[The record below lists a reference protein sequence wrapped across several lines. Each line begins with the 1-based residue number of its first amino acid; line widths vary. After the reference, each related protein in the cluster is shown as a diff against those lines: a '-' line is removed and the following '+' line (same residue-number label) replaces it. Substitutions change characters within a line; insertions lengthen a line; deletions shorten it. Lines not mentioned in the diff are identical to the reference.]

1 MAAGPVGVK
10 HPAKILFTLTALLSL
25 LAFILSL
32 IAIFVPWSWKNTAV
46 FQRTYVNLWQTCN
59 DRTNSP
65 LGEYTCMVNDLDQ
78 VGGPAGG
85 SKKCRGYFV
94 ATQVF
99 IVAGCVFAFLAL
111 LFAALILG
119 KLWSKPVAL
128 ALYVCLMAFLA
139 FSCIMVSFLM
149 WIVFAE
155 QNCQPGNPMFPLKG
169 YSWGWICAVCA
180 TFFAFLAMLLAYLGF
195 YKILLFKPFIPHE
208 EPPMYPVVMEAPV
221 YMEPQPYYEPV
232 AYEYPPMVAPMVA
245 PAAYPP
251 VLATY

>member
-10 HPAKILFTLTALLSL
+10 HPAKILFTLTALTAL

-32 IAIFVPWSWKNTAV
+32 IAIFVPWSWKDTAV
-46 FQRTYVNLWQTCN
+46 FERTYINLWQHCIET
-59 DRTNSP
+59 TNSP
-65 LGEYTCMVNDLDQ
+65 LNEYTCMENDVDQ

-85 SKKCRGYFV
+85 DHKCRGYFV

-99 IVAGCVFAFLAL
+99 IVAGVVFAFLTL
-111 LFAALILG
+111 LFAAMILG
-119 KLWSKPVAL
+119 KLWSKPVVL
-128 ALYVCLMAFLA
+128 ALYVCTMAFLA

-149 WIVFAE
+149 WIVYAE
-155 QNCQPGNPMFPLKG
+155 QNCQPGNPLFPVGG
-169 YSWGWICAVCA
+169 YSWGWICAVTA
-180 TFFAFLAMLLAYLGF
+180 TFFAFLAMLLAYLGL

-232 AYEYPPMVAPMVA
+232 AYEYPPMVAP
-245 PAAYPP
+245 AAFP
-251 VLATY
+251 LATY